1 MRAREGEAAAA
12 AVVLRPSCLRVC
24 LCALATRKSA
34 VYACVCARVG
44 CVTAAT
50 AAACVS
56 VAGSSGSRERR
67 SERGGRKRAAYRL
80 SLSFTDSRA
89 PLSPAA
95 LACPSRQ
102 CIVRRQREVGGET
115 RGVRARAS
123 VSERTRDREQ
133 DEGEREKSRLCF
145 RILSLLF
152 ADDDVTR
159 TTVQTHALLTLS
171 LLHPL
176 CCTEEEEEEIQS
188 TRSSQSESASA
199 VSEPYCQRR
208 LRPRK

>member
-1 MRAREGEAAAA
+1 MCVCESR
-12 AVVLRPSCLRVC
+12 LCDSCHRGC
-24 LCALATRKSA
+24 LC
-34 VYACVCARVG
+34 VCCRQQRQQ
-44 CVTAAT
+44 
-50 AAACVS
+50 
-56 VAGSSGSRERR
+56 RERR

-89 PLSPAA
+89 PLSLAA

-176 CCTEEEEEEIQS
+176 CCTREEEKIQN
-188 TRSSQSESASA
+188 TRSSQSASASA
-199 VSEPYCQRR
+199 VSEPYCQRH